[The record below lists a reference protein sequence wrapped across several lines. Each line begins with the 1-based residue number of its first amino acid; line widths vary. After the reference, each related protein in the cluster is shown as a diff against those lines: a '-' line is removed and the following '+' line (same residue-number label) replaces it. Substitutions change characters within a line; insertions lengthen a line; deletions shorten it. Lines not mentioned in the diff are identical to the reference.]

1 MTEEITEIATQEQ
14 IENELEEQREDIKTK
29 LGLDDEAFDI
39 LIKETILA
47 SYAELSI
54 RIKPDDPIFAVI
66 LSQKKVMNY
75 YTKIIAEA
83 LKVTPRE
90 IGNIIDQKADEF
102 KELAATFGTLIEEFH
117 DEFLADLQ
125 NKSLEINNSIIAA
138 FDKFVD
144 KKIEEIKKDMPETRL
159 AKIERFKTNYLLDEK
174 DASILTEEVELSD
187 YFEEVVKVSNN
198 PKLSSNWILTEV
210 LRVLKHQNIDIEK
223 FTISSENLAKI
234 ITLIDK
240 NIISSKIAKEL
251 FEIALTDNR
260 DPEVIVKEKGM
271 IQVSDSSEIE
281 KMVEEVLA
289 NNQKMIEDY
298 KAADE
303 GRKPRVLKGIVGQV
317 MKLSKGKANPEIVNE
332 LIMSKL
338 N

>member
-90 IGNIIDQKADEF
+90 IGNIVDQKADEF
-102 KELAATFGTLIEEFH
+102 KELAATFGTLIDEFH

-144 KKIEEIKKDMPETRL
+144 KFVR
-159 AKIERFKTNYLLDEK
+159 N
-174 DASILTEEVELSD
+174 V
-187 YFEEVVKVSNN
+187 
-198 PKLSSNWILTEV
+198 
-210 LRVLKHQNIDIEK
+210 
-223 FTISSENLAKI
+223 
-234 ITLIDK
+234 
-240 NIISSKIAKEL
+240 
-251 FEIALTDNR
+251 
-260 DPEVIVKEKGM
+260 
-271 IQVSDSSEIE
+271 
-281 KMVEEVLA
+281 
-289 NNQKMIEDY
+289 
-298 KAADE
+298 
-303 GRKPRVLKGIVGQV
+303 RK
-317 MKLSKGKANPEIVNE
+317 
-332 LIMSKL
+332 
-338 N
+338 

>member
-1 MTEEITEIATQEQ
+1 MTEEITGIATPEQ

-39 LIKETILA
+39 LIKDTILA

-90 IGNIIDQKADEF
+90 IGNIINQKADEF
-102 KELAATFGTLIEEFH
+102 KELAATFGTLIDEFH

-144 KKIEEIKKDMPETRL
+144 KKIEEIKKAVSSIEAKPAITQTNDKQTHFIFLLLIMIL
-159 AKIERFKTNYLLDEK
+159 AIVNIGLTGFIAFGKSADKSKEIQYQKGLIEGFQDVRKELTAR
-174 DASILTEEVELSD
+174 DADKVE
-187 YFEEVVKVSNN
+187 
-198 PKLSSNWILTEV
+198 
-210 LRVLKHQNIDIEK
+210 R
-223 FTISSENLAKI
+223 I
-234 ITLIDK
+234 IIQAIDK
-240 NIISSKIAKEL
+240 QL
-251 FEIALTDNR
+251 
-260 DPEVIVKEKGM
+260 
-271 IQVSDSSEIE
+271 Q
-281 KMVEEVLA
+281 
-289 NNQKMIEDY
+289 
-298 KAADE
+298 
-303 GRKPRVLKGIVGQV
+303 
-317 MKLSKGKANPEIVNE
+317 GK
-332 LIMSKL
+332 
-338 N
+338 

>member
-144 KKIEEIKKDMPETRL
+144 KKIEEIKKAVSSLETKP
-159 AKIERFKTNYLLDEK
+159 AVTQTNNK
-174 DASILTEEVELSD
+174 QNQTENS
-187 YFEEVVKVSNN
+187 KQ
-198 PKLSSNWILTEV
+198 SSH
-210 LRVLKHQNIDIEK
+210 HQ
-223 FTISSENLAKI
+223 
-234 ITLIDK
+234 
-240 NIISSKIAKEL
+240 
-251 FEIALTDNR
+251 
-260 DPEVIVKEKGM
+260 
-271 IQVSDSSEIE
+271 
-281 KMVEEVLA
+281 
-289 NNQKMIEDY
+289 
-298 KAADE
+298 
-303 GRKPRVLKGIVGQV
+303 
-317 MKLSKGKANPEIVNE
+317 
-332 LIMSKL
+332 
-338 N
+338 

>member
-29 LGLDDEAFDI
+29 LGLDNEAFDI

-90 IGNIIDQKADEF
+90 IGNIVDQKADEF

-144 KKIEEIKKDMPETRL
+144 KKIEEIKETVSSIQVKPT
-159 AKIERFKTNYLLDEK
+159 ATQTNDKQTHFIFLLLIIILVIVNIGLTGFIAFGNNSDKSKEVQYQKGLIDGFSKVRKELSAK
-174 DASILTEEVELSD
+174 DADKVE
-187 YFEEVVKVSNN
+187 
-198 PKLSSNWILTEV
+198 
-210 LRVLKHQNIDIEK
+210 
-223 FTISSENLAKI
+223 KI
-234 ITLIDK
+234 IIESIDK
-240 NIISSKIAKEL
+240 RLQGE
-251 FEIALTDNR
+251 
-260 DPEVIVKEKGM
+260 
-271 IQVSDSSEIE
+271 
-281 KMVEEVLA
+281 
-289 NNQKMIEDY
+289 
-298 KAADE
+298 
-303 GRKPRVLKGIVGQV
+303 
-317 MKLSKGKANPEIVNE
+317 
-332 LIMSKL
+332 
-338 N
+338 

>member
-144 KKIEEIKKDMPETRL
+144 KKIEEIKETVSSIQVKPT
-159 AKIERFKTNYLLDEK
+159 ATQTNDKQTHFIFLLLIIILVIVNIGLTGFIAFGNNSDKSKEVQYQKGLIDGFSKVRKELSAK
-174 DASILTEEVELSD
+174 DADKVE
-187 YFEEVVKVSNN
+187 
-198 PKLSSNWILTEV
+198 
-210 LRVLKHQNIDIEK
+210 
-223 FTISSENLAKI
+223 KI
-234 ITLIDK
+234 IIESIDK
-240 NIISSKIAKEL
+240 RLQGE
-251 FEIALTDNR
+251 
-260 DPEVIVKEKGM
+260 
-271 IQVSDSSEIE
+271 
-281 KMVEEVLA
+281 
-289 NNQKMIEDY
+289 
-298 KAADE
+298 
-303 GRKPRVLKGIVGQV
+303 
-317 MKLSKGKANPEIVNE
+317 
-332 LIMSKL
+332 
-338 N
+338 

>member
-14 IENELEEQREDIKTK
+14 IANELEEQREDIKTK

-39 LIKETILA
+39 LIKDTILA

-90 IGNIIDQKADEF
+90 IGNIVDQKADEF
-102 KELAATFGTLIEEFH
+102 KELAATFGTLIDEFH

-144 KKIEEIKKDMPETRL
+144 KKIEEIKKITQTNDKQTHFIFLLLIMIL
-159 AKIERFKTNYLLDEK
+159 AIVNIGLTGFIAFGKSADKSKEVQYQKGLIEGFQDVRKELTAK
-174 DASILTEEVELSD
+174 DADKVE
-187 YFEEVVKVSNN
+187 
-198 PKLSSNWILTEV
+198 
-210 LRVLKHQNIDIEK
+210 R
-223 FTISSENLAKI
+223 I
-234 ITLIDK
+234 IIQAIDK
-240 NIISSKIAKEL
+240 QL
-251 FEIALTDNR
+251 
-260 DPEVIVKEKGM
+260 
-271 IQVSDSSEIE
+271 Q
-281 KMVEEVLA
+281 
-289 NNQKMIEDY
+289 
-298 KAADE
+298 
-303 GRKPRVLKGIVGQV
+303 
-317 MKLSKGKANPEIVNE
+317 GK
-332 LIMSKL
+332 
-338 N
+338 